1 LPKKAVIAAA
11 GLGTRLLSATKEQPK
26 EMLPLYTSNFQ
37 GHLSL
42 KPMLQ
47 LIFEQIYDFGIRD
60 FCFIVGRGKR
70 AIEDH
75 FTPDYYYEEILRNKK
90 SRYLEES
97 ALDLE
102 RFHGKVKNSSIFW
115 VNQSP
120 NMGFG
125 HAVLQAQS
133 YVANE
138 DFFVFAGDT
147 LIISEGNNHHLKRL
161 IDCYTRE
168 NADAAFL
175 VQSVKDPENY
185 GVVEGTS
192 LSGVIEVKK
201 VIEKPSVPDS
211 DIAIMPIYIFK
222 NDIFVHLGK
231 LKPDHKNEIQ
241 LTDAIGSMLTNGKVV
256 ATEIRK
262 DELRLDIGT
271 PETYFKAQ
279 VESYNYAERR
289 KNR

>member
-1 LPKKAVIAAA
+1 LPRKAVIAAA

-26 EMLPLYTSNFQ
+26 EMLPLYTTNSQ
-37 GHLSL
+37 GRLSL

-47 LIFEQIYDFGIRD
+47 LIFEQIYDFGLRD

-75 FTPDYYYEEILRNKK
+75 FTPDYYYEGILRNKK
-90 SRYLEES
+90 NRYPEES

-102 RFHGKVKNSSIFW
+102 RFHSKLKNSSVFW

-120 NMGFG
+120 NLGFG

-147 LIISEGNNHHLKRL
+147 LIISERNHHLKRL
-161 IDCYTRE
+161 IDCYIRE
-168 NADAAFL
+168 TADSAFL

-185 GVVEGTS
+185 GVVHGTS
-192 LSGVIEVKK
+192 LSEAIYVKK
-201 VIEKPSVPDS
+201 VIEKPSAPDS
-211 DIAIMPIYIFK
+211 NMAIMPVYIFK
-222 NDIFVHLGK
+222 NDIFTHLRK
-231 LKPDHKNEIQ
+231 LTPDHRNEIQ
-241 LTDAIGSMLTNGKVV
+241 LTDAIGSILINGKVV
-256 ATEIRK
+256 ATEIKK

-279 VESYNYAERR
+279 VDSFNYAMR
-289 KNR
+289 KK

>member
-1 LPKKAVIAAA
+1 MIAAA
-11 GLGTRLLSATKEQPK
+11 GLGTRLLSVTKEQPK
-26 EMLPLYTSNFQ
+26 EMLPIYTRNSQ
-37 GHLSL
+37 GCLSL
-42 KPMLQ
+42 KPMIQ

-75 FTPDYYYEEILRNKK
+75 FTPDYYYERTLRNK
-90 SRYLEES
+90 SRYLEAS

-102 RFHGKVKNSSIFW
+102 AFHNKLKDSSIFW

-120 NMGFG
+120 NLGFG
-125 HAVLQAQS
+125 HAVLQARS

-138 DFFVFAGDT
+138 DFFVLAGDT
-147 LIISEGNNHHLKRL
+147 LILSKRNDHLNRL
-161 IDCYTRE
+161 IDCYSKE

-185 GVVEGTS
+185 GVIHGTRMS
-192 LSGVIEVKK
+192 EVIDVKK
-201 VIEKPSVPDS
+201 VTEKPSVPDS
-211 DIAIMPIYIFK
+211 DMAIMPIYIFRYS
-222 NDIFVHLGK
+222 IFSHLRK
-231 LKPDHKNEIQ
+231 LDPDHRNEIQ
-241 LTDAIGSMLTNGKVV
+241 LTDAIGSILVNGKVV
-256 ATEIRK
+256 ATEIK
-262 DELRLDIGT
+262 EDELRLDIGT

-279 VESYNYAERR
+279 IESFNYATK

>member
-1 LPKKAVIAAA
+1 LQKKAVIAAA

-26 EMLPLYTSNFQ
+26 EMLPVYTSDFQ
-37 GHLSL
+37 GRLSL

-90 SRYLEES
+90 NRYLEVS
-97 ALDLE
+97 AQELE
-102 RFHGKVKNSSIFW
+102 RFHTKLKNSSIFW

-120 NMGFG
+120 NLGFG

-133 YVANE
+133 YVADE

-147 LIISEGNNHHLKRL
+147 LIISERNHHLKRL
-161 IDCYTRE
+161 TDCYTRE

-185 GVVEGTS
+185 GVIHGTS
-192 LSGVIEVKK
+192 LSEAIGVKK

-211 DIAIMPIYIFK
+211 DMAIMPIYIFK
-222 NDIFVHLGK
+222 NNIFTHLRK
-231 LKPDHKNEIQ
+231 QNPDHRNEIQ
-241 LTDAIGSMLTNGKVV
+241 LTDAIGSILTKGKVV
-256 ATEIRK
+256 ATEIRN

-279 VESYNYAERR
+279 VESYNYALR
-289 KNR
+289 KK

>member
-1 LPKKAVIAAA
+1 LQKKAVIAAA

-37 GHLSL
+37 GRLSL

-75 FTPDYYYEEILRNKK
+75 FTPDYYYEEILRNKEN
-90 SRYLEES
+90 SYLEES
-97 ALDLE
+97 ALELE
-102 RFHGKVKNSSIFW
+102 RFHSKLKNSSIFW

-120 NMGFG
+120 NLGFG
-125 HAVLQAQS
+125 HAVLQTQS
-133 YVANE
+133 YVADE

-147 LIISEGNNHHLKRL
+147 LIISERNHHLKRL
-161 IDCYTRE
+161 LDCYTRE
-168 NADAAFL
+168 KADAAFL

-185 GVVEGTS
+185 GVVHGTS
-192 LSGVIEVKK
+192 LSEVIEVKK
-201 VIEKPSVPDS
+201 VIEKPSVSDS
-211 DIAIMPIYIFK
+211 DMAIMPIYIFK
-222 NDIFVHLGK
+222 NDIFVHLRK
-231 LKPDHKNEIQ
+231 LNPDHRNEIQ
-241 LTDAIGSMLTNGKVV
+241 LTDAIASTLANGKVV

-279 VESYNYAERR
+279 VESFNYAMR
-289 KNR
+289 KK

>member
-1 LPKKAVIAAA
+1 LLPKKAVIAAA
-11 GLGTRLLSATKEQPK
+11 GLGTRLLSVTKEQPK
-26 EMLPLYTSNFQ
+26 EMLPIYTRNSQ
-37 GHLSL
+37 GDLGI

-75 FTPDYYYEEILRNKK
+75 FTPDYYYEGTLRNKRSK
-90 SRYLEES
+90 YLEAS

-102 RFHGKVKNSSIFW
+102 AFHNKLQDSSIFW

-120 NMGFG
+120 NLGFG
-125 HAVLQAQS
+125 HAVLQARS

-147 LIISEGNNHHLKRL
+147 LIISKKNHHLKRL
-161 IDCYTRE
+161 IDCYSKE

-185 GVVEGTS
+185 GVIHGTKTS
-192 LSGVIEVKK
+192 EVIDVKK
-201 VIEKPSVPDS
+201 VTEKPSMPDS
-211 DIAIMPIYIFK
+211 NMAIMPIYVFKSSIFS
-222 NDIFVHLGK
+222 HLRN
-231 LKPDHKNEIQ
+231 LDPDHRNEIQ
-241 LTDAIGSMLTNGKVV
+241 LTDAIGSMLVDGKVV
-256 ATEIRK
+256 ATEIK
-262 DELRLDIGT
+262 EDELRLDIGT

-279 VESYNYAERR
+279 IESFNYATK
-289 KNR
+289 KNK

>member
-26 EMLPLYTSNFQ
+26 EMLPLYTRNSQ

-75 FTPDYYYEEILRNKK
+75 FTPDYYYDGTLRNLK
-90 SRYLEES
+90 SRYLEVS
-97 ALDLE
+97 ALELE
-102 RFHGKVKNSSIFW
+102 GFHSKLKNSSIFW

-120 NMGFG
+120 NLGFG
-125 HAVLQAQS
+125 HAVLQAHS
-133 YVANE
+133 FIANE

-147 LIISEGNNHHLKRL
+147 LIISERNQHLKRL
-161 IDCYTRE
+161 THCYTRE

-185 GVVEGTS
+185 GVVHGTS
-192 LSGVIEVKK
+192 LSEVIDVKK
-201 VIEKPSVPDS
+201 VVEKPSIPDS
-211 DIAIMPIYIFK
+211 NMAIMPIYIFK
-222 NDIFVHLGK
+222 NSVFTHLRN
-231 LKPDHKNEIQ
+231 LTPDHRNEIQ
-241 LTDAIGSMLTNGKVV
+241 LTDAIGSILTNGKVV
-256 ATEIRK
+256 ATEIKK

-279 VESYNYAERR
+279 VESFNYVMR
-289 KNR
+289 KK

>member
-1 LPKKAVIAAA
+1 VIAAA
-11 GLGTRLLSATKEQPK
+11 GLGTRLLSVTKEQPK
-26 EMLPLYTSNFQ
+26 EMLPIYTRNSQ
-37 GHLSL
+37 GCLSL
-42 KPMLQ
+42 KPMIQ

-75 FTPDYYYEEILRNKK
+75 FTPDYYYERTLRNR
-90 SRYLEES
+90 SRHLEAS

-102 RFHGKVKNSSIFW
+102 AFHNKLKDSSIFW

-120 NMGFG
+120 NLGFG
-125 HAVLQAQS
+125 HAVLQARS

-138 DFFVFAGDT
+138 DFFVLAGDT
-147 LIISEGNNHHLKRL
+147 LILSKRNDHLNRL
-161 IDCYTRE
+161 IDCYSKE

-185 GVVEGTS
+185 GVIHGTRMS
-192 LSGVIEVKK
+192 EVIDVKK
-201 VIEKPSVPDS
+201 VTEKPSVPDS
-211 DIAIMPIYIFK
+211 DMAIMPIYIFRYS
-222 NDIFVHLGK
+222 IFSHLRK
-231 LKPDHKNEIQ
+231 LDPDHRNEIQ
-241 LTDAIGSMLTNGKVV
+241 LTDAIGSILVNGKVV
-256 ATEIRK
+256 ATEIK
-262 DELRLDIGT
+262 EDELRLDIGT

-279 VESYNYAERR
+279 IESFNYATK

>member
-1 LPKKAVIAAA
+1 LLPKKAVIAAA
-11 GLGTRLLSATKEQPK
+11 GLGTRLLSVTKEQPK
-26 EMLPLYTSNFQ
+26 EMLPIYTRNSQ
-37 GHLSL
+37 GHLSI

-47 LIFEQIYDFGIRD
+47 LIFEQVYDFGIRD

-75 FTPDYYYEEILRNKK
+75 FTPDYYYDEILKNKEN
-90 SRYLEES
+90 RQLEAS

-102 RFHGKVKNSSIFW
+102 RFHSRLKNSSIFW

-120 NMGFG
+120 NLGFG

-133 YVANE
+133 YVAKG

-147 LIISEGNNHHLKRL
+147 LIISERNHHLKRL
-161 IDCYTRE
+161 IDCYIRE

-185 GVVEGTS
+185 GVVHGTN
-192 LSGVIEVKK
+192 LSEVINVKK

-211 DIAIMPIYIFK
+211 DMAIMPIYIFK
-222 NDIFVHLGK
+222 NNIFTHLRK
-231 LKPDHKNEIQ
+231 LVPDHRNEIQ
-241 LTDAIGSMLTNGKVV
+241 LTDAIASILINGRVV
-256 ATEIRK
+256 ATEIKK

-279 VESYNYAERR
+279 VESFNYVMK

>member
-1 LPKKAVIAAA
+1 LQKKAVIAAA

-26 EMLPLYTSNFQ
+26 EMLPLYTSDFQ
-37 GHLSL
+37 GRLSL

-90 SRYLEES
+90 NRYLEVS
-97 ALDLE
+97 AQELE
-102 RFHGKVKNSSIFW
+102 RFHTKLKNSSIFW

-120 NMGFG
+120 NLGFG

-133 YVANE
+133 YVADE

-147 LIISEGNNHHLKRL
+147 LIISERNHHLKRL
-161 IDCYTRE
+161 ADCYTRE

-185 GVVEGTS
+185 GIIQGTRTS
-192 LSGVIEVKK
+192 EVIDVKK
-201 VIEKPSVPDS
+201 VTEKPSVPDS

-222 NDIFVHLGK
+222 YSIFSHLRK
-231 LKPDHKNEIQ
+231 LDPDHRNEIQ
-241 LTDAIGSMLTNGKVV
+241 LTDAIGSILVNGKVV
-256 ATEIRK
+256 ATEIK
-262 DELRLDIGT
+262 EDELRLDIGT

-279 VESYNYAERR
+279 IESFNYATK

>member
-1 LPKKAVIAAA
+1 LPNKAVIAAA

-26 EMLPLYTSNFQ
+26 EMLPLYATNSQ
-37 GHLSL
+37 GRLTL

-75 FTPDYYYEEILRNKK
+75 FTPDYYYEGTLRNKK
-90 SRYLEES
+90 NGYEGS

-102 RFHGKVKNSSIFW
+102 RFHSKLKNSSIFW

-120 NMGFG
+120 NLGFG

-133 YVANE
+133 YVVNE

-147 LIISEGNNHHLKRL
+147 LVISESSHHLKRL
-161 IDCYTRE
+161 IDCYTRG

-175 VQSVKDPENY
+175 VQTVKDPENY
-185 GVVEGTS
+185 GIVYGTS
-192 LSGVIEVKK
+192 LSDTIDVKK
-201 VIEKPSVPDS
+201 VIEKPPVPDS
-211 DIAIMPIYIFK
+211 DMAIMPIYIFK
-222 NDIFVHLGK
+222 NDIFTHLRK
-231 LKPDHKNEIQ
+231 LNPDHRNEIQ
-241 LTDAIGSMLTNGKVV
+241 LTDAIGSILINGKVV
-256 ATEIRK
+256 ATEIKK

-271 PETYFKAQ
+271 PETYYKAQ
-279 VESYNYAERR
+279 VESFNYAMR
-289 KNR
+289 KNK

>member
-37 GHLSL
+37 GRLSL

-75 FTPDYYYEEILRNKK
+75 FTPDYYYEEILRNKENR
-90 SRYLEES
+90 SLEES
-97 ALDLE
+97 ALELE
-102 RFHGKVKNSSIFW
+102 RFHSKLKNSSIFW

-120 NMGFG
+120 NLGFG
-125 HAVLQAQS
+125 HAVLQTQS

-138 DFFVFAGDT
+138 EFFVFAGDT
-147 LIISEGNNHHLKRL
+147 LIISERNYHLKRL
-161 IDCYTRE
+161 LDCYTRE

-185 GVVEGTS
+185 GVIHGTS
-192 LSGVIEVKK
+192 LSEVIEVKK

-222 NDIFVHLGK
+222 NDLFVHLRK
-231 LKPDHKNEIQ
+231 LNPDRRNEIQ
-241 LTDAIGSMLTNGKVV
+241 LTDAIGSILTNGKVV

-279 VESYNYAERR
+279 VESYNYAMR
-289 KNR
+289 KK

>member
-11 GLGTRLLSATKEQPK
+11 GLGTRLLSVTKEQPK
-26 EMLPLYTSNFQ
+26 EMLPIYTRNSQ
-37 GHLSL
+37 GHLGI

-47 LIFEQIYDFGIRD
+47 LIFEQLYDFGIRD

-75 FTPDYYYEEILRNKK
+75 FTPDYYYEETLRNRKNK
-90 SRYLEES
+90 YLEAS

-102 RFHGKVKNSSIFW
+102 GFHDKLKDSSIFW

-120 NMGFG
+120 NLGFG

-138 DFFVFAGDT
+138 DFFVLAGDT
-147 LIISEGNNHHLKRL
+147 LIISKRNHHLKRL
-161 IDCYTRE
+161 IDCYSE
-168 NADAAFL
+168 EKADAAFL

-185 GVVEGTS
+185 GIIQGTRTS
-192 LSGVIEVKK
+192 EVIDVKK
-201 VIEKPSVPDS
+201 VTEKPSVPDS

-222 NDIFVHLGK
+222 YSIFSHLRK
-231 LKPDHKNEIQ
+231 LDPDHRNEIQ
-241 LTDAIGSMLTNGKVV
+241 LTDAIGSILVNGKVV
-256 ATEIRK
+256 ATEIK
-262 DELRLDIGT
+262 EDELRLDIGT

-279 VESYNYAERR
+279 IESFNYATKKKR
-289 KNR
+289 

>member
-1 LPKKAVIAAA
+1 LLKKAVIAAA
-11 GLGTRLLSATKEQPK
+11 GLGTRLLSVTKEQPK
-26 EMLPLYTSNFQ
+26 EMLPIYTSNSY
-37 GHLSL
+37 GCLSL

-75 FTPDYYYEEILRNKK
+75 FTPDYFYEGTLRNKK

-97 ALDLE
+97 AQELE
-102 RFHGKVKNSSIFW
+102 RFHSKLKDSSIFW

-120 NMGFG
+120 NLGFG

-133 YVANE
+133 YVADE
-138 DFFVFAGDT
+138 DFFVLAGDT
-147 LIISEGNNHHLKRL
+147 LIISEKNHHLRRL
-161 IDCYTRE
+161 IDCYSKE
-168 NADAAFL
+168 KADAAFL
-175 VQSVKDPENY
+175 VQSVEDPENY
-185 GVVEGTS
+185 GVVHGTRMS
-192 LSGVIEVKK
+192 EVIYVKK

-211 DIAIMPIYIFK
+211 DMAIMPIYVFK
-222 NDIFVHLGK
+222 NGIFSHLKK
-231 LKPDHKNEIQ
+231 LNPDHRNEIQ
-241 LTDAIGSMLTNGKVV
+241 LTDAIGSILVDGKVV

-279 VESYNYAERR
+279 IESFNYATR
-289 KNR
+289 KK

>member
-26 EMLPLYTSNFQ
+26 EMLPLYTRNFQ
-37 GHLSL
+37 GRLSL

-75 FTPDYYYEEILRNKK
+75 FTPDYYYEETLRNKK
-90 SRYLEES
+90 NIYLEES
-97 ALDLE
+97 ALELE
-102 RFHGKVKNSSIFW
+102 RFHSKLKHSSIFW

-120 NMGFG
+120 NLGFG

-133 YVANE
+133 HVANE

-147 LIISEGNNHHLKRL
+147 LIISKRNGHLRRL
-161 IDCYTRE
+161 VDCYTRE

-185 GVVEGTS
+185 GVVHGTS
-192 LSGVIEVKK
+192 LSEVIDVKK
-201 VIEKPSVPDS
+201 VIEKPSAPDS
-211 DIAIMPIYIFK
+211 DMAIMPVYIFK
-222 NDIFVHLGK
+222 NDIFSHLSK
-231 LKPDHKNEIQ
+231 LNPDHRNEIQ
-241 LTDAIGSMLTNGKVV
+241 LTDAIGSILINGKVV
-256 ATEIRK
+256 ATEVRQ

-279 VESYNYAERR
+279 VESFNHAMS